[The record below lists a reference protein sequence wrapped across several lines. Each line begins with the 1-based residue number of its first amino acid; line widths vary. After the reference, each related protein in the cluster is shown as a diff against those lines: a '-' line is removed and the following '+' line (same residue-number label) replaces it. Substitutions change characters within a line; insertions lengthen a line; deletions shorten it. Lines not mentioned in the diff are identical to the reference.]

1 MLCVEANAQQAVLS
15 GKIIEAEQGEGLS
28 GVTLLVKSS
37 GQTFTTDVKPQANKN
52 KFQRDAPKISDDV
65 RRMLMSGTKDIWLS
79 QFPNPSRANLWK
91 PYVVS
96 EDNGKAVIR
105 FSPASGVKRY
115 ILEMNG
121 VGIKGQLLFDRRV
134 IEIPAQ

>member
-1 MLCVEANAQQAVLS
+1 
-15 GKIIEAEQGEGLS
+15 
-28 GVTLLVKSS
+28 
-37 GQTFTTDVKPQANKN
+37 
-52 KFQRDAPKISDDV
+52 
-65 RRMLMSGTKDIWLS
+65 
-79 QFPNPSRANLWK
+79 
-91 PYVVS
+91 VS

-121 VGIKGQLLFDRRV
+121 VGIKGQLLFDHRV